1 MFNIIHQIA
10 DIPES
15 KWKHIWKI
23 CQKSWPEKY
32 KDCEY
37 ILWDSDK
44 INSFLNSFQI
54 YKNIYESI
62 SLKIMKIDMLKI
74 FILYEYGGMYADMDY
89 MCVSNF
95 KNDLKGDLNIVESS
109 VSHIKENK
117 EYLQNSLIICNKK
130 NSTIKDIMNSFI
142 ENLKT
147 NVNDDMYYYV
157 KNTTGPIALSR
168 FYKENNKHINVLPK
182 NAYNPF
188 VKYDYLF
195 KSKTDFKLN
204 INFIE
209 NMSDKEIDNIKAI
222 HLHSGAW

>member
-1 MFNIIHQIA
+1 
-10 DIPES
+10 
-15 KWKHIWKI
+15 
-23 CQKSWPEKY
+23 
-32 KDCEY
+32 
-37 ILWDSDK
+37 
-44 INSFLNSFQI
+44 
-54 YKNIYESI
+54 
-62 SLKIMKIDMLKI
+62 
-74 FILYEYGGMYADMDY
+74 
-89 MCVSNF
+89 
-95 KNDLKGDLNIVESS
+95 
-109 VSHIKENK
+109 
-117 EYLQNSLIICNKK
+117 
-130 NSTIKDIMNSFI
+130 MNSFI

-147 NVNDDMYYYV
+147 NVNDDIYYYV

-188 VKYDYLF
+188 VKYNYLF